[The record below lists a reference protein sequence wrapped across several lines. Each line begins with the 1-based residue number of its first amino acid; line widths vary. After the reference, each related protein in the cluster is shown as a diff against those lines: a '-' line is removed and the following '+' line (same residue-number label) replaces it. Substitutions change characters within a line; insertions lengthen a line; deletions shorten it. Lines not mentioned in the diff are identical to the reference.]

1 MTAGDSTPLPTGTK
15 ALTVKSSGDRYAYL
29 PLDKSEG
36 MRVLIFQRGPS
47 ATSIF
52 QHRDNTW
59 KH

>member
-36 MRVLIFQRGPS
+36 MRAFLDKRSPRFTG
-47 ATSIF
+47 
-52 QHRDNTW
+52 
-59 KH
+59 K